1 MWSFPDNPPFAG
13 CILGKKLVI
22 ERRIAHAAC
31 FNGRNYDRTIVEKNC
46 SCTREDYEWQVIL
59 LNSLPVVT
67 QEEKS
72 HFYKHLLCNLLGL
85 LLSPYLLSVF
95 SIYSA
100 FGFHLE
106 ESMFNFN
113 QKCIEDTDSSINI
126 HKPPNPCPPG
136 TYYPYSRGYQKIPG
150 DTCQYGQDY
159 RYDPLMYSC
168 PMAGELFDL
177 NQV

>member
-59 LNSLPVVT
+59 LNSLSVGT

-72 HFYKHLLCNLLGL
+72 HFYKHLVCNLLGFIVKSL
-85 LLSPYLLSVF
+85 F
-95 SIYSA
+95 TECI
-100 FGFHLE
+100 FHLQCVWF
-106 ESMFNFN
+106 SF
-113 QKCIEDTDSSINI
+113 
-126 HKPPNPCPPG
+126 G
-136 TYYPYSRGYQKIPG
+136 
-150 DTCQYGQDY
+150 
-159 RYDPLMYSC
+159 
-168 PMAGELFDL
+168 GEH
-177 NQV
+177 V